1 MDNDLVASVASA
13 NLSLFLNDSINTSST
28 SPYDEFLDDDAFVG
42 AALGPAGDG
51 SGSQLQRGDLQG
63 HLQPALKARV
73 DRYIEECV
81 ADAVERAV
89 ARFEG
94 KLDTFQSG
102 GPTGDGPNQKETVTP
117 RRQKVDKEVSM
128 STYFRHCN

>member
-1 MDNDLVASVASA
+1 MFV
-13 NLSLFLNDSINTSST
+13 NDSINTPST
-28 SPYDEFLDDDAFVG
+28 SPYDEFPDNDAVEV

-63 HLQPALKARV
+63 HLHPALKARV
-73 DRYIEECV
+73 DRYIEERV

-94 KLDTFQSG
+94 KLDALQSRVDQLE
-102 GPTGDGPNQKETVTP
+102 TALKQKETVTL
-117 RRQKVDKEVSM
+117 RRQKVDKEVSV